1 MTAWLRMVWEVVK
14 ENFGPLSVLDI
25 VLVAV
30 SVYFVLR
37 LLRGTRAVQL
47 MKGLLV
53 LGTLIVLTQTL
64 KLSTF
69 NWILKQ
75 TLLPGVI
82 ALIILFQPELRLA
95 LEQIGRGHIFGAGFG
110 SMRREQI
117 TRLVDEMVL
126 SARQLSRERIGA
138 LIVIEREVGLNDV
151 VQTGRRVEAIA
162 SADLLRTIFYP
173 GTPLH
178 DLAVVVRGERIV
190 AAGCLLPLTERRDVR
205 GLLGTRHR
213 AALGLSETTDAA
225 IIVISEETGAVSLA
239 TSGRLYSNLT
249 PDVLKQRLLGL
260 LAPAHRAPRLRLPPP
275 PRLRGAGRRLE
286 DVP

>member
-1 MTAWLRMVWEVVK
+1 MTWLRWVWQVMR
-14 ENFGPLSVLDI
+14 ENFGFLSVLDI
-25 VLVAV
+25 ALVAI

-47 MKGLLV
+47 LKGLLT
-53 LGTLIVLTQTL
+53 LGALIVLTQSL
-64 KLSTF
+64 KLFTL

-75 TLLPGVI
+75 ALLPGVI

-95 LEQIGRGHIFGAGFG
+95 LEQIGRGHIFGAGLT

-117 TRLVDEMVL
+117 TRLADELVL

-138 LIVIEREVGLNDV
+138 LIVVEREVGLNDV
-151 VQTGRRVEAIA
+151 VQTGRRLDAVA
-162 SADLLRTIFYP
+162 SADLLRTVFYP

-178 DLAVVVRGERIV
+178 DLAAVIRGERLV

-225 IIVISEETGAVSLA
+225 VIVVSEETGGISLA
-239 TSGRLYSNLT
+239 VEGRLYSNLT
-249 PDVLKQRLLGL
+249 PDVLKQRLLGIL
-260 LAPAHRAPRLRLPPP
+260 TPAPRAPRIRL
-275 PRLRGAGRRLE
+275 GRRK
-286 DVP
+286 DAA